1 MKKILVF
8 ITILAVFSMSIYAD
22 GAGLPRLAV
31 VEFSIN
37 DEQNTKLINDSVA
50 IRNQVLSNMVKTG
63 QYDVIARDEVD
74 RLLENQEIQSSSI
87 SSSENIQKLKLLNIS
102 YLVTGSVD
110 AIDSDYIVSIRMLD
124 VSSGRFIHSDDELIG
139 NTASA
144 LYKGIGT
151 LVSRFMAALRSESA
165 QIVVDRSATNQAVT
179 VQTQTTNT
187 SSTRTAE
194 NDGMV
199 FVQGGT
205 FYMDDDSIDILVI
218 DGVEFEKTD
227 FQDIYNCTI
236 TGAGKDGAFIDGRNV
251 FLNHYI
257 IGRYPVTQELYKAVV
272 SKIPDAK
279 YTSPS
284 SGKSDSCT
292 PGEKQEL
299 RPVESVDYFDVA
311 AFCNKLSELYGLEPV
326 FTINGDKITFDI
338 TKNGWRIP
346 TEAEWECAARGGD
359 PDSDEWNNIYA
370 GATDTTDL
378 LDYAWIKENSNN
390 VTHEVGLKK
399 PNSLGIYDMLGN
411 VMEWCIDVYGP
422 IEAGW
427 GVYNNPTGPATGT
440 EFVCRGSGKSHLPT
454 VTVKTR
460 DHDLPTKYYSDVGF
474 RLCRTIGREK
484 TVTVD
489 SFYICDH
496 EVTQKEYGS
505 IMGTNPSCFIEI
517 LVQENLPVESVS
529 WYDAIE
535 YCNKLSVAQGLTPCY
550 WLNGSSD
557 TSKWGEKGYGWDDVF
572 CSFGTNG
579 FRLPTE
585 DEWEFAAKG
594 GNKSKGYLY
603 SGSNNIENVAWY
615 SGDNLGYPS
624 DVKAKQPNEL
634 GLYDMSGNVF
644 EWCWD
649 RFPFVT
655 EYRAMLRGGNYY
667 FHANAC
673 TVDSQ
678 GRYNASLDFIDN
690 GIGFRVV
697 RSAQ

>member
-8 ITILAVFSMSIYAD
+8 ITIFAVFSMAVLAE
-22 GAGLPRLAV
+22 GTGLPRLAV

-37 DEQNTKLINDSVA
+37 DEQNTKLVNDSVA

-87 SSSENIQKLKLLNIS
+87 SSNENIQKLKLLNIS

-110 AIDSDYIVSIRMLD
+110 AIDSEYIVSIRMLD
-124 VSSGRFIHSDDELIG
+124 VSTGRFIHSDDELIG
-139 NTASA
+139 NTATA

-165 QIVVDRSATNQAVT
+165 QIVVDRSAANQST
-179 VQTQTTNT
+179 
-187 SSTRTAE
+187 TRTAD

-205 FYMDDDSIDILVI
+205 FYTDNCSTGALIV
-218 DGVEFEKTD
+218 DGVLLEKTD
-227 FQDIYNCTI
+227 FSEISSSTI
-236 TGAGKDGAFIDGRNV
+236 FGNGKDGAFIDGRTV
-251 FLNHYI
+251 FLSHYI
-257 IGRYPVTQELYKAVV
+257 IGKYPVTQELYKVIV
-272 SKIPDAK
+272 SQIPDAK
-279 YTSPS
+279 YPSPS
-284 SGKSDSCT
+284 SGKKDSCT

-299 RPVESVDYFDVA
+299 RPVENVDYFEVA
-311 AFCNKLSELYGLEPV
+311 AFCNKLSEIHGLEPV
-326 FTINGDKITFDI
+326 FTINGDTITFDI

-359 PDSDEWNNIYA
+359 PDDEINWNNIYA
-370 GATDTTDL
+370 GASNTTDL
-378 LDYAWIKENSNN
+378 LDYGWIKENSNN

-399 PNSLGIYDMLGN
+399 PNSRGIYDIMGN

-422 IEAGW
+422 IEAHS

-474 RLCRTIGREK
+474 RLCRTIGRERIA
-484 TVTVD
+484 TVN

-496 EVTQKEYGS
+496 EVTQNEYES
-505 IMGTNPSCFIEI
+505 IMGINPSHFVGGTHPIEN
-517 LVQENLPVESVS
+517 VT
-529 WYDAIE
+529 YFDAIE
-535 YCNKLSVAQGLTPCY
+535 YCNKLSLAQGLTPCY

-557 TSKWGEKGYGWDDVF
+557 TSKWGEKGSSWSDVLCYF
-572 CSFGTNG
+572 DVNG
-579 FRLPTE
+579 YRLPTE
-585 DEWEFAAKG
+585 DEWEFAARG
-594 GNKSKGYLY
+594 GKKSQGYLY

-615 SGDNLGYPS
+615 DKNCDDTTH
-624 DVKAKQPNEL
+624 DVMTKLPNEL
-634 GLYDMSGNVF
+634 RLYDMSGNVY
-644 EWCWD
+644 EWCWEWYEID
-649 RFPFVT
+649 GEF
-655 EYRAMLRGGNYY
+655 RAVVRGGSSLLRSYTC
-667 FHANAC
+667 C
-673 TVDSQ
+673 TDSQ
-678 GRYNASLDFIDN
+678 SIAYISPETAFFV
-690 GIGFRVV
+690 IGFRVV

>member
-8 ITILAVFSMSIYAD
+8 ITIFAVFSMAVFAE
-22 GAGLPRLAV
+22 GTGLPRLAV

-37 DEQNTKLINDSVA
+37 DEQNTKLVNDSVA

-74 RLLENQEIQSSSI
+74 RLLENQEIQTSSI
-87 SSSENIQKLKLLNIS
+87 SSNENIQKLKLLNIS

-110 AIDSDYIVSIRMLD
+110 AIDSEYIVSIRMLD
-124 VSSGRFIHSDDELIG
+124 VSTGRFIHSDDELIG
-139 NTASA
+139 NTATA

-187 SSTRTAE
+187 SSTRTAD

-205 FYMDDDSIDILVI
+205 FYMDDASTDNLVV
-218 DGVEFEKTD
+218 DGVELEKTY
-227 FQDIYNCTI
+227 FSHIYSCTI
-236 TGAGKDGAFIDGRNV
+236 TGAGKNGAFIDGRDV
-251 FLNHYI
+251 FLSHCI
-257 IGRYPVTQELYKAVV
+257 IGDYLVTQELYKAVV

-299 RPVESVDYFDVA
+299 RPVENVDYFEVA
-311 AFCNKLSELYGLEPV
+311 AFCNKLSEIHGLEPV
-326 FTINGDKITFDI
+326 FTINGDTITFDI

-359 PDSDEWNNIYA
+359 PDYDEWNNIYA
-370 GATDTTDL
+370 GASNEADL
-378 LDYAWIKENSNN
+378 LDYAWIKENSNS

-399 PNSLGIYDMLGN
+399 PNCIGIYDMLGN

-422 IEAGW
+422 IEARS
-427 GVYNNPTGPATGT
+427 GVYNNPTGPTTGT
-440 EFVCRGSGKSHLPT
+440 EFVCRGSAKGSSSSKT
-454 VTVKTR
+454 VTTR
-460 DHDLPTKYYSDVGF
+460 DHHLPTKYYNDVGF

-484 TVTVD
+484 TATVD
-489 SFYICDH
+489 NFYICDH
-496 EVTQKEYGS
+496 EVTQKEYES
-505 IMGTNPSCFIEI
+505 IMGENPSF
-517 LVQENLPVESVS
+517 LLYENCPVDTVC

-535 YCNKLSVAQGLTPCY
+535 YCNKLSLAQGLTPCY

-557 TSKWGEKGYGWDDVF
+557 TSKWGEKGDAWADVF
-572 CSFGTNG
+572 CSFGANG
-579 FRLPTE
+579 YRLPTE
-585 DEWEFAAKG
+585 AEWEFAAKG

-603 SGSNNIENVAWY
+603 SGSDNIENVAWY
-615 SGDNLGYPS
+615 DGNTVIGHEF
-624 DVKAKQPNEL
+624 VKTKQPNEL
-634 GLYDMSGNVF
+634 GIYDMSGNVW
-644 EWCWD
+644 EWTWESYND
-649 RFPFVT
+649 DGEFF
-655 EYRAMLRGGNYY
+655 AIARGGSNVNYSC
-667 FHANAC
+667 FC
-673 TVDSQ
+673 CVDSQ
-678 GRYNASLDFIDN
+678 SSFYARLNIYHDC
-690 GIGFRVV
+690 IGFRVV